1 MNRFARLFVDRPI
14 VAIVLSLL
22 LLLAGL
28 ISMGKLPLTEYPDV
42 MPTTVQV
49 RAAYPGANPQVIA
62 DTVATPLETELN
74 GLPGLQYM
82 SSNASGDG
90 RYLLALT
97 FSADTDA
104 ARAET
109 EVQNRVSRALPR
121 LPTEVQRLG
130 VVSEAVAPD
139 MLMVVH
145 LLSPGQRYDLLHLSN
160 FAQLNVRDALL
171 RVPGVSKVVVWGAGE
186 YSLRVWL
193 DPDRM
198 AARGLVAGDVIAAI
212 RAQNLQVA
220 AGSVGQQPDARSAH
234 QLPLSVAGRLGS
246 PEAFGD
252 ILLRSGPSGEQLRL
266 KDVAR
271 VELGSSSYSLR
282 SLLDNQPAVGIQ
294 IVQDPSSSAVEVAAA
309 VRAEMARL
317 QQQFPQAIEH
327 RIAYD
332 PTLFVRASISSVI
345 QTLAEAMLL
354 VVLVVLLFLQNWRAA
369 LIPIIAVPVSLI
381 GTLAVMLGLG
391 FTLNTLSLFG
401 LVLSIGIVVDDA
413 IVVAENVERHLA
425 RGLAPRA
432 AALAAMR
439 EVTGPILAITAVL
452 AAVFVP
458 TAFMGGLSGEFY
470 RQFALTIA
478 ISTVLSA
485 INSLTLS
492 PALSAMWLR
501 PHHPQA
507 TGWLGRWLG
516 GFNRGFERAA
526 TRYGVLTRAGLRRSV
541 RLLVLYA
548 VLAAAALWVF
558 RSVPSGFVPA
568 QDKYYLVGI
577 VQLPPGASLD
587 RTEAVT
593 RRVTDIA
600 LKQPGV
606 ESVVAFPGISI
617 NGFVNSPNT
626 AVIFTMLDP
635 FEQRKDKALAAGAIA
650 GALNGQFAAIDD
662 GFVAMFPPPPVP
674 GLGQAGGFKLQIQ
687 DRRQQGHEAL
697 NAALGKVMAA
707 ASQEPRLVG
716 LFSGYQVGVPQLAVD
731 VDREKALAMGVPLE
745 SIYQA
750 LQVYLGSLYVNDFNF
765 LGRAWQVNVQ
775 ADAPFRADA
784 EAVKRLWTRNEQGQM
799 VPLAALVGTRPI
811 TGPDPVSR
819 YNGFASADLSGAP
832 APGISSGDAVKAM
845 QAVLA
850 RELPEGFSYEWTD
863 LSYQRQREG
872 SSGLWVFPLAV
883 LLAFLILAATY
894 GSWSLPLAVLAI
906 VPTVI
911 LGALGGVWL
920 TKGDNN
926 LFTQIGLVVLVGLA
940 TKNAILIVEF
950 ARHLQQQGASAVD
963 AVVEA
968 ARLRLR
974 PIMMTS
980 LAFVMGVLPLVF
992 ASGAGAE
999 MRQAVGVAVAAGM
1012 LVVTLAGLV
1021 FTPVFYVL
1029 LQGRRA
1035 RAPKPL
1041 RWPTRSRSEHDIANL
1056 QCPDAGGPH
1065 RLQQPAGG
1073 SGGPQGTAA
1082 GGLWATG

>member
-1 MNRFARLFVDRPI
+1 MAMNRLARLFVDRPI
-14 VAIVLSLL
+14 VAIVLSLV

-28 ISMGKLPLTEYPDV
+28 LSMGRLPLTEYPNV

-62 DTVATPLETELN
+62 DTVATPLETELT

-82 SSNASGDG
+82 GSSASGDG
-90 RYLLALT
+90 RYLLTLT
-97 FSADTDA
+97 FSADTDP

-109 EVQNRVSRALPR
+109 DTQNRVARALPR
-121 LPTEVQRLG
+121 LPAEVQKLG
-130 VVSEAVAPD
+130 VVSESVAPD

-145 LLSPGQRYDLLHLSN
+145 LTSPQGRYDLLHLSN
-160 FAQLNVRDALL
+160 FAQLQVRDALL
-171 RVPGVSKVVVWGAGE
+171 RVPGVSKVVVWGAGD

-198 AARGLVAGDVIAAI
+198 AARGLVAGDVVDAI
-212 RAQNLQVA
+212 RSQNLQVA

-234 QLPLSVAGRLGS
+234 QLPLTVAGRLTS
-246 PEAFGD
+246 PDAFGD
-252 ILLRSGPSGEQLRL
+252 IVLRSGPSGEQLRL
-266 KDVAR
+266 RDVAR
-271 VELGSSSYSLR
+271 VELGASSYSLR
-282 SLLDNQPAVGIQ
+282 SLLDGKPAVGIQ
-294 IVQDPSSSAVEVAAA
+294 IVQDPAASAVEVAAA
-309 VRAEMARL
+309 VRAEMAKL
-317 QQQFPQAIEH
+317 GQGFPQDIAH

-332 PTLFVRASISSVI
+332 PTLFVKASIANVV
-345 QTLAEAMLL
+345 QTLAEAMVL
-354 VVLVVLLFLQNWRAA
+354 VVLVVLLFLQSWRAS
-369 LIPIIAVPVSLI
+369 LIPIAAVPVSLI
-381 GTLAVMLGLG
+381 GTLAVMHAAG

-413 IVVAENVERHLA
+413 IVVVENVERHLA
-425 RGLAPRA
+425 RGLKPRE
-432 AALAAMR
+432 AALAAMK
-439 EVTGPILAITAVL
+439 EVTGPILVITAVL

-458 TAFMGGLSGEFY
+458 TAFMGGLSGQFY
-470 RQFALTIA
+470 QQFALTIA

-485 INSLTLS
+485 VNSLTLS
-492 PALSAMWLR
+492 PALAAMWLR
-501 PHHPQA
+501 LHAGGGHGALQ
-507 TGWLGRWLG
+507 RFFG
-516 GFNRGFERAA
+516 GFNRVFERASE
-526 TRYGVLTRAGLRRSV
+526 RYGVLTRAGVQRGL

-548 VLAAAALWVF
+548 VLVAGAVWSF
-558 RSVPSGFVPA
+558 KTVPSGFVPA

-593 RRVTDIA
+593 KQVTEIA
-600 LKQPGV
+600 LAQPGV

-617 NGFVNSPNT
+617 NGFVNSPNA

-635 FEQRKDKALAAGAIA
+635 FEQRRDKALAAGAIA
-650 GALNGQFAAIDD
+650 GALNGRFQAIDE

-697 NAALGKVMAA
+697 NGALGAVMAA
-707 ASQEPRLVG
+707 ASKDPHVMG
-716 LFSGYQVGVPQLAVD
+716 LFSGYQTGVPQLALNVH
-731 VDREKALAMGVPLE
+731 REKALAMGVPLE
-745 SIYQA
+745 SIYQS

-784 EAVKRLWTRNEQGQM
+784 TALDRLWTRNAQGQM
-799 VPLAALVGTRPI
+799 VPLAALVTSQPA
-811 TGPDPVSR
+811 TGPDPVGR
-819 YNGFASADLSGAP
+819 YNGFASADLSGMP
-832 APGISSGDAVKAM
+832 APGVSSGEAVAAMDAI
-845 QAVLA
+845 LA
-850 RELPEGFSYEWTD
+850 QHLPEGFGYEWTD
-863 LSYQRQREG
+863 LTYQQIQEG

-883 LLAFLILAATY
+883 GLAFLILAAAY

-920 TKGDNN
+920 AGGDNN
-926 LFTQIGLVVLVGLA
+926 LFTQVGLVVLVGLA

-950 ARHLQQQGASAVD
+950 ARRRQQEGASAVD

-974 PIMMTS
+974 PILMTS

-999 MRQAVGVAVAAGM
+999 MRHAVGVAVFAGM
-1012 LVVTLAGLV
+1012 LVVTVAGLL

-1029 LQGRRA
+1029 LQRRRA
-1035 RAPKPL
+1035 SRAAVL
-1041 RWPTRSRSEHDIANL
+1041 
-1056 QCPDAGGPH
+1056 
-1065 RLQQPAGG
+1065 
-1073 SGGPQGTAA
+1073 AA
-1082 GGLWATG
+1082 AQ

>member
-1 MNRFARLFVDRPI
+1 MNRLARLFVDRPIVAI

-28 ISMGKLPLTEYPDV
+28 LSMGKLPLTEYPNV

-62 DTVATPLETELN
+62 DTVATPLETELT

-90 RYLLALT
+90 RYLLTLT
-97 FSADTDA
+97 FAADTDP

-109 EVQNRVSRALPR
+109 DTQNRVARALPR
-121 LPTEVQRLG
+121 LPAEVQKLG
-130 VVSEAVAPD
+130 VVSESVAPD

-145 LLSPGQRYDLLHLSN
+145 LQSPKQRYDLLHLSN
-160 FAQLNVRDALL
+160 FAQLQVRDALL
-171 RVPGVSKVVVWGAGE
+171 RVPGVSKVVIWGAGD

-198 AARGLVAGDVIAAI
+198 AARGLVAGDVVEAI

-234 QLPLSVAGRLGS
+234 QLPLTVAGRLTS

-252 ILLRSGPSGEQLRL
+252 IVLKSGPTGEQLRL

-271 VELGSSSYSLR
+271 VELGASAYSLR

-294 IVQDPSSSAVEVAAA
+294 IVQDPAASAVEVAAA

-317 QQQFPQAIEH
+317 QQGFPQDIDH

-332 PTLFVRASISSVI
+332 PTLFVKASITNVI
-345 QTLAEAMLL
+345 QTLAEAMVL
-354 VVLVVLLFLQNWRAA
+354 VMLVVLLFLQSWRAA
-369 LIPIIAVPVSLI
+369 LIPIAAVPVSLV
-381 GTLAVMLGLG
+381 GTLAVMHLAG

-413 IVVAENVERHLA
+413 IVVVENVERHMA
-425 RGLAPRA
+425 RGLKPRE
-432 AALAAMR
+432 AALAAMK
-439 EVTGPILAITAVL
+439 EVTGPILVITAVL
-452 AAVFVP
+452 AAVFIP
-458 TAFMGGLSGEFY
+458 TAFMGGLSGQFY

-501 PHHPQA
+501 PH
-507 TGWLGRWLG
+507 TGAGRGVRARFFG
-516 GFNRGFERAA
+516 GFNRAFERASE
-526 TRYGVLTRAGLRRSV
+526 RYAVLTRAGVKRGL
-541 RLLVLYA
+541 RLLVVYV
-548 VLAAAALWVF
+548 VLAAAAVWTF
-558 RSVPSGFVPA
+558 KSVPAGFVPA

-593 RRVTDIA
+593 KQVTDVA
-600 LKQPGV
+600 LAQPGV

-617 NGFVNSPNT
+617 NGFVNSPNS

-635 FEQRKDKALAAGAIA
+635 FEQRKGANLAAGAIA
-650 GALNGQFAAIDD
+650 GALNGRFQAIDE

-674 GLGQAGGFKLQIQ
+674 GLGQAGGFKLHIQ

-697 NAALGKVMAA
+697 NAALGAVMAEA
-707 ASQEPRLVG
+707 GKDPRVAG
-716 LFSGYQVGVPQLAVD
+716 LFSGYQVGVPQLALN

-745 SIYQA
+745 AIYQA

-775 ADAPFRADA
+775 ADAPFRSDA
-784 EAVKRLWTRNEQGQM
+784 TALDRLWTRNAQGQM
-799 VPLAALVGTRPI
+799 VPLAALVSSKPA

-819 YNGFASADLSGAP
+819 YNGFASADLSGMP
-832 APGISSGDAVKAM
+832 APGVSSGEAVA
-845 QAVLA
+845 AIEEILA
-850 RELPEGFSYEWTD
+850 RTLPDGFTYEWTD
-863 LSYQRQREG
+863 LAYQQIQEG

-883 LLAFLILAATY
+883 GLAFLILAAAY

-920 TKGDNN
+920 TQGDNN

-950 ARHLQQQGASAVD
+950 ARRRQQEGASAID

-974 PIMMTS
+974 PILMTS

-999 MRQAVGVAVAAGM
+999 MRQAVGVAVFAGM
-1012 LVVTLAGLV
+1012 LAVTVAGLV

-1029 LQGRRA
+1029 LQRRRA
-1035 RAPKPL
+1035 NRA
-1041 RWPTRSRSEHDIANL
+1041 
-1056 QCPDAGGPH
+1056 
-1065 RLQQPAGG
+1065 
-1073 SGGPQGTAA
+1073 AA
-1082 GGLWATG
+1082 LAVAQ

>member
-1 MNRFARLFVDRPI
+1 MHRFSHLFVDRPI

-28 ISMGKLPLTEYPDV
+28 LSMGKLPLTEYPNV

-49 RAAYPGANPQVIA
+49 RASYPGANPQVIA
-62 DTVATPLETELN
+62 DTVATPLETELT

-82 SSNASGDG
+82 SSNAAGNG
-90 RYLLALT
+90 RYTLSLT
-97 FSADTDA
+97 FAADTDA

-121 LPTEVQRLG
+121 LPAEVQRLG

-145 LLSPGQRYDLLHLSN
+145 LHSPQQRYDLLHLSN

-198 AARGLVAGDVIAAI
+198 AARGLVAADVIAAI

-234 QLPLSVAGRLGS
+234 QLPLSVAGRLNS
-246 PEAFGD
+246 PDAFGE
-252 ILLRSGPSGEQLRL
+252 ILLRSGPTGEQLRL

-271 VELGSSSYSLR
+271 IELGSSSYSLR
-282 SLLDNQPAVGIQ
+282 SLLNNQPAVGIQ
-294 IVQDPSSSAVEVAAA
+294 IVQDPRSSAVEVAAA
-309 VRAEMARL
+309 VRAEMAKL
-317 QQQFPQAIEH
+317 QQQFPQDIEH
-327 RIAYD
+327 AIAYD
-332 PTLFVRASISSVI
+332 PTLFVHASIRNVV
-345 QTLAEAMLL
+345 QTLAEALVL

-369 LIPIIAVPVSLI
+369 LIPILAVPVSLI

-413 IVVAENVERHLA
+413 IVVVENVERHLA

-492 PALSAMWLR
+492 PALAALWLR
-501 PHHPQA
+501 PHA
-507 TGWLGRWLG
+507 AASAGRLGRWLG
-516 GFNRGFERAA
+516 GFERAA
-526 TRYGVLTRAGLRRSV
+526 ERYAVLTRQGVRRSL

-548 VLAAAALWVF
+548 ALAVAALWAF

-568 QDKYYLVGI
+568 QDKYFLVGI
-577 VQLPPGASLD
+577 VQLPAGASLD
-587 RTEAVT
+587 RTEALT
-593 RRVTDIA
+593 RRITDIA

-617 NGFVNSPNT
+617 NGFVNSPNA

-635 FEQRKDKALAAGAIA
+635 FEQRKGKALAAGAIA
-650 GALNGQFAAIDD
+650 GALNGQFGALDQ
-662 GFVAMFPPPPVP
+662 GFAAMFPPPPVP

-687 DRRQQGHEAL
+687 DRRQQGHQAL

-707 ASQEPRLVG
+707 ANKDPRLAG
-716 LFSGYQVGVPQLAVD
+716 LFSGYQVNVPQLAVD
-731 VDREKALAMGVPLE
+731 VNREKAMAMGVPLE
-745 SIYQA
+745 SIYQS

-784 EAVKRLWTRNEQGQM
+784 EAVQRLWTRNDQGQM
-799 VPLAALVGTRPI
+799 VPLAALLSTQPT

-832 APGISSGDAVKAM
+832 APGVSSGDAVQAM
-845 QAVLA
+845 QAILA
-850 RELPEGFSYEWTD
+850 RELPEGFGYEWTD
-863 LSYQRQREG
+863 LSYQQQREG
-872 SSGLWVFPLAV
+872 SSGLWVFPMAV

-906 VPTVI
+906 VPTVL

-920 TKGDNN
+920 ANGDNN

-950 ARHLQQQGASAVD
+950 ARRLQQQGASAED

-974 PIMMTS
+974 PILMTS

-999 MRQAVGVAVAAGM
+999 LRQAVGVAVAAGM
-1012 LVVTLAGLV
+1012 VVVTAAGLL

-1029 LQGRRA
+1029 LRGRRA
-1035 RAPKPL
+1035 RAATSSAP
-1041 RWPTRSRSEHDIANL
+1041 
-1056 QCPDAGGPH
+1056 
-1065 RLQQPAGG
+1065 G
-1073 SGGPQGTAA
+1073 SAFQE
-1082 GGLWATG
+1082 

>member
-1 MNRFARLFVDRPI
+1 MNRLARLFVDRPI
-14 VAIVLSLL
+14 VAIVLSLV

-28 ISMGKLPLTEYPDV
+28 LAMGRLPLTEYPDV

-62 DTVATPLETELN
+62 DTVATPLETELT

-90 RYLLALT
+90 RYLLTLT
-97 FSADTDA
+97 FGADTDP

-109 EVQNRVSRALPR
+109 DAQNRVARALTR
-121 LPTEVQRLG
+121 LPAEVQRLG
-130 VVSEAVAPD
+130 VVSESVAPD

-145 LLSPGQRYDLLHLSN
+145 LTSPQGRYDLLHLSN
-160 FAQLNVRDALL
+160 FAQLQVRDALL
-171 RVPGVSKVVVWGAGE
+171 RVPGVSKVVVWGAGD

-198 AARGLVAGDVIAAI
+198 AARGLVAGDVVEAI

-234 QLPLSVAGRLGS
+234 QLPLTVAGRLTS

-252 ILLRSGPSGEQLRL
+252 IVLKSGPTGEQLRL

-271 VELGSSSYSLR
+271 VELGASSYSLR
-282 SLLDNQPAVGIQ
+282 SLLDGQPAVGIQ
-294 IVQDPSSSAVEVAAA
+294 IVQDPAASAVEVAAA
-309 VRAEMARL
+309 VRAEMAKL
-317 QQQFPQAIEH
+317 QQGFPQDIAH

-332 PTLFVRASISSVI
+332 PTLFVKASIRNVI
-345 QTLAEAMLL
+345 QTLAEAM
-354 VVLVVLLFLQNWRAA
+354 VLVVLLFLQNWRAS
-369 LIPIIAVPVSLI
+369 LIPIAAVPVSLV
-381 GTLAVMLGLG
+381 GTLAVMHAAG

-413 IVVAENVERHLA
+413 IVVVENVERHLA
-425 RGLAPRA
+425 RGLKPREA
-432 AALAAMR
+432 TLAAMK
-439 EVTGPILAITAVL
+439 EVTGPILVITAVL
-452 AAVFVP
+452 AAVFIP
-458 TAFMGGLSGEFY
+458 TAFMGGLSGQFY

-501 PHHPQA
+501 PHAGDRH
-507 TGWLGRWLG
+507 GLLLRFFG
-516 GFNRGFERAA
+516 GFNRAFERASE
-526 TRYGVLTRAGLRRSV
+526 RYAVLTRAGVKRGL
-541 RLLVLYA
+541 RLLVVYA
-548 VLAAAALWVF
+548 VLVSGAVWSF
-558 RSVPSGFVPA
+558 KSVPSGFVPA

-593 RRVTDIA
+593 REVTEIA
-600 LKQPGV
+600 LAQPGV

-617 NGFVNSPNT
+617 NGFVNSPNA

-635 FEQRKDKALAAGAIA
+635 FEQRRDASLAAGAIA
-650 GALNGQFAAIDD
+650 GALNGRFQGIDE
-662 GFVAMFPPPPVP
+662 GFIAMFPPPPVP

-697 NAALGKVMAA
+697 NAALGAVMAEA
-707 ASQEPRLVG
+707 GKDPRLVG
-716 LFSGYQVGVPQLAVD
+716 LFSGYQVGVPQLALN

-745 SIYQA
+745 AIYQS

-775 ADAPFRADA
+775 ADAPFRSDA
-784 EAVKRLWTRNEQGQM
+784 TALDRLWTRNAQGRM
-799 VPLAALVGTRPI
+799 VPLAALVSSTPT

-819 YNGFASADLSGAP
+819 YNGYASADLSGMP
-832 APGISSGDAVKAM
+832 APGVSSGEAAAAM
-845 QAVLA
+845 EQILA
-850 RELPEGFSYEWTD
+850 RALPDGFSYEWTD
-863 LSYQRQREG
+863 LTYQQIQEG
-872 SSGLWVFPLAV
+872 TSGLWVFPLAV
-883 LLAFLILAATY
+883 GLAFLILAAAY
-894 GSWSLPLAVLAI
+894 GSWSLPLAVLAF

-920 TKGDNN
+920 SGGDNN

-950 ARHLQQQGASAVD
+950 ARRRQQEGASAVD
-963 AVVEA
+963 AVVDA

-974 PIMMTS
+974 PILMTS

-999 MRQAVGVAVAAGM
+999 MRQAVGVAVFAGM
-1012 LVVTLAGLV
+1012 LAVTVAGLV
-1021 FTPVFYVL
+1021 FTPMFYVL
-1029 LQGRRA
+1029 LQRRRA
-1035 RAPKPL
+1035 R
-1041 RWPTRSRSEHDIANL
+1041 R
-1056 QCPDAGGPH
+1056 
-1065 RLQQPAGG
+1065 
-1073 SGGPQGTAA
+1073 AA
-1082 GGLWATG
+1082 ALAAAQ

>member
-1 MNRFARLFVDRPI
+1 MNRLARLFVDRPI
-14 VAIVLSLL
+14 VAIVLSLI

-28 ISMGKLPLTEYPDV
+28 LSMGRLPLTEYPNV

-62 DTVATPLETELN
+62 DTVATPLETELT

-82 SSNASGDG
+82 SSSASGDG
-90 RYLLALT
+90 RYLLTLT
-97 FSADTDA
+97 FTADTDP

-109 EVQNRVSRALPR
+109 DAQNRVARALPR
-121 LPTEVQRLG
+121 LPAEVQKLG
-130 VVSEAVAPD
+130 VVSETVAPD

-145 LLSPGQRYDLLHLSN
+145 LSSPNGRYDLLHLSN

-171 RVPGVSKVVVWGAGE
+171 RVPGVSKVVVWGAGD

-198 AARGLVAGDVIAAI
+198 AARGLAAGDVVDAI

-234 QLPLSVAGRLGS
+234 QLPLTVAGRLAS
-246 PEAFGD
+246 PEAFGE
-252 ILLRSGPSGEQLRL
+252 IVLKSGASGEQLRL

-271 VELGSSSYSLR
+271 VELGASSYSLR
-282 SLLDNQPAVGIQ
+282 SLLDGRPAVGIQ
-294 IVQDPSSSAVEVAAA
+294 VVQDPASSAVEVAAA
-309 VRAEMARL
+309 VRAEMAKL
-317 QQQFPQAIEH
+317 QAGFPQDIEH

-332 PTLFVRASISSVI
+332 PTLFVEASIANVV
-345 QTLAEAMLL
+345 QTLAEAMVL
-354 VVLVVLLFLQNWRAA
+354 VVLVVLLFLQSWRAA
-369 LIPIIAVPVSLI
+369 LIPIAAVPVSLI
-381 GTLAVMLGLG
+381 GTLAVMHAAG

-413 IVVAENVERHLA
+413 IVVVENVERHLA
-425 RGLAPRA
+425 RGLAPRE
-432 AALAAMR
+432 AALAAMK

-458 TAFMGGLSGEFY
+458 TAFMGGLSGQFY
-470 RQFALTIA
+470 RQFAMTIA

-485 INSLTLS
+485 LNSLTLS

-501 PHHPQA
+501 PHAAGGSGALQ
-507 TGWLGRWLG
+507 RFFG
-516 GFNRGFERAA
+516 GFNRAFERAA
-526 TRYGVLTRAGLRRSV
+526 ERYAVLTRAGVKRSLR
-541 RLLVLYA
+541 LMLLYA
-548 VLAAAALWVF
+548 ALAAAAVWSL
-558 RSVPSGFVPA
+558 RSVPAGFVPA

-593 RRVTDIA
+593 QEVTRIA
-600 LKQPGV
+600 LAQPGV

-635 FEQRKDKALAAGAIA
+635 FEQRRDASLGAGAVA
-650 GALNGQFAAIDD
+650 GALNGKFGAIDEA
-662 GFVAMFPPPPVP
+662 FVAMFPPPPVP

-697 NAALGKVMAA
+697 HAALGAVMAE
-707 ASQEPRLVG
+707 ASQDPRLVG
-716 LFSGYQVGVPQLAVD
+716 LFSGYQVGVPQLALD

-745 SIYQA
+745 SVYQA

-784 EAVKRLWTRNEQGQM
+784 EAVGRLWTRNGEGRM
-799 VPLAALVGTRPI
+799 VPLSALVTSRPT

-819 YNGFASADLSGAP
+819 YNGFASADLSGMP
-832 APGISSGDAVKAM
+832 APGVSSGEAVAAM
-845 QAVLA
+845 EAVLA
-850 RELPEGFSYEWTD
+850 RALPEGFAYEWTE
-863 LSYQRQREG
+863 LTYQQIREG
-872 SSGLWVFPLAV
+872 SSGLWVFPLAIA
-883 LLAFLILAATY
+883 LAFLILAATY
-894 GSWSLPLAVLAI
+894 GSWALPLAVLAI
-906 VPTVI
+906 VPMVL
-911 LGALGGVWL
+911 LGALGGVAL
-920 TKGDNN
+920 AGGDNN

-940 TKNAILIVEF
+940 SKNAILIVEF
-950 ARHLQQQGASAVD
+950 ARRRQQQGATAVE

-974 PIMMTS
+974 PIVMTS

-999 MRQAVGVAVAAGM
+999 MRHAVGIAVFAGM
-1012 LVVTLAGLV
+1012 LAVTVAGLL
-1021 FTPVFYVL
+1021 FTPAFYVL
-1029 LQGRRA
+1029 LQRRA
-1035 RAPKPL
+1035 RAVAAQP
-1041 RWPTRSRSEHDIANL
+1041 H
-1056 QCPDAGGPH
+1056 PDG
-1065 RLQQPAGG
+1065 
-1073 SGGPQGTAA
+1073 AA
-1082 GGLWATG
+1082 RAESA